1 MVESHHVGARNWT
14 LVLLKISQFSEQS
27 FHPQNFS
34 IWNRIVFLNVL
45 SLLLFVANYKAY
57 HSVAFPEIVIHSHIH
72 SFSLSL
78 SPPCLLS
85 LPPCSTCMLGIE
97 PRTHGMLSP
106 YYTTESTCHSRPS
119 SLSTLR
125 DFFSRY
131 LPHERSWVFICSL
144 LHVTL
149 TSAFNVYAC
158 IHEKCWRCCKC
169 CIISRSS
176 VCFVFLCC

>member
-1 MVESHHVGARNWT
+1 M
-14 LVLLKISQFSEQS
+14 
-27 FHPQNFS
+27 
-34 IWNRIVFLNVL
+34 
-45 SLLLFVANYKAY
+45 ANYKAY

-97 PRTHGMLSP
+97 SRTHGVLSP

-125 DFFSRY
+125 DFFSP
-131 LPHERSWVFICSL
+131 LFASWTL
-144 LHVTL
+144 LGLHLL
-149 TSAFNVYAC
+149 TSPRDT
-158 IHEKCWRCCKC
+158 H
-169 CIISRSS
+169 ISLQCLCMHPWEMLKMLQMLHYLTLIS
-176 VCFVFLCC
+176 VLCLLVLLNRKKLAKKYFDVKDAA